1 MTIATTTSSPTNRSG
16 LDPSGPMWSCTCMS
30 GFTAR
35 IRRTRP
41 AATFAMAARARA
53 LRGAGHDVI
62 SLSIGEPDL
71 PTPDHVIAAAHA
83 AACAGETR
91 YPPIA
96 GTEACR
102 AAVARKFTRDL
113 NRPVAPNQVLIT
125 NGGKQAIFNA
135 VMALIEPGDT
145 VLIPAPCWAGYI
157 QVVEFAGGTPVFLP
171 CSASS
176 GFRLDPA
183 RLEAAI
189 TPASRLLLLNYPN
202 NPSGAVADPAMLEAI
217 AGVLRRHPH
226 VHVIA
231 DDIYEHLIFEG
242 AYHTIAGI
250 APDLA
255 DRIVTL
261 SGVSKSYAMTGWR
274 LGFCTGPADWL
285 AAMGLVQGTATAG
298 VSTISQAAAVAA
310 LDGPQD
316 LLVERRAIYRHR
328 RDLVLAGLA
337 AAPHLT
343 CSRPDGAFY
352 AFPSIAGLLGRTSP
366 AGRRLATDDD
376 VADALLDEALVAT
389 VPGSAFA
396 MPGHI
401 RLSTA
406 ASDDALTRACTRI
419 AQFCGAVK

>member
-1 MTIATTTSSPTNRSG
+1 
-16 LDPSGPMWSCTCMS
+16 MS

-53 LRGAGHDVI
+53 LRAAGHDVI

-83 AACAGETR
+83 AAMGGDTR

-145 VLIPAPCWAGYI
+145 VLIPAPCWAGYV

-171 CSASS
+171 CTAES
-176 GFRLDPA
+176 GFRLDPE
-183 RLEAAI
+183 RLDAAI
-189 TPASRLLLLNYPN
+189 TPATRLLLLNYPN

-217 AGVLRRHPH
+217 ATVLRRHPH
-226 VHVIA
+226 LHVIA

-242 AYHTIAGI
+242 EYHTLAGI

-255 DRIVTL
+255 DRVLTL

-285 AAMGLVQGTATAG
+285 AAMTLVQGTATAG

-310 LDGPQD
+310 LDGPQE
-316 LLVERRAIYRHR
+316 LLAERRDIYRHR

-337 AAPHLT
+337 AAPHLVCT
-343 CSRPDGAFY
+343 RPDGAFY
-352 AFPSIAGLLGRTSP
+352 AFPSVAGLLGRTSGR
-366 AGRRLATDDD
+366 GRRLESDDD
-376 VADALLDEALVAT
+376 VAHALLDEALVAT

-396 MPGHI
+396 MQGHI

-406 ASDDALTRACTRI
+406 ASEDALTRACARI
-419 AQFCGAVK
+419 AQFCAAVT

>member
-1 MTIATTTSSPTNRSG
+1 MTR
-16 LDPSGPMWSCTCMS
+16 
-30 GFTAR
+30 FTAR

-53 LRGAGHDVI
+53 LRAAGKDVI

-71 PTPDHVIAAAHA
+71 PTPAHIIEAAHRA
-83 AACAGETR
+83 AKAGETK

-102 AAVARKFTRDL
+102 AAVARKFVREQHL
-113 NRPVAPNQVLIT
+113 PVTAKDVLIT

-135 VMALIEPGDT
+135 VMAVIEPGDA
-145 VLIPAPCWAGYI
+145 VIIPAPCWAGYI
-157 QVVEFAGGTPVFLP
+157 QVVEFAGGVPVFLGGP
-171 CSASS
+171 AAG

-183 RLEAAI
+183 ALDAAM
-189 TPASRLLLLNYPN
+189 TDRTRLLLLNYPN
-202 NPSGAVADPAMLEAI
+202 NPSGAVADAALLESI
-217 AGVLRRHPH
+217 AAVLRRHPQ
-226 VHVIA
+226 VLVIS

-242 AYHTIAGI
+242 AYHTLAAV

-255 DRIVTL
+255 DRIVTM

-285 AAMGLVQGTATAG
+285 AAMSLVQGTATAG

-316 LLVERRAIYRHR
+316 LLAERRAIYRRR
-328 RDLVLAGLA
+328 RDLVTAALADAPGLICA
-337 AAPHLT
+337 KPE
-343 CSRPDGAFY
+343 GAFY
-352 AFPSIAGLLGRTSP
+352 AFPAVTGLLGRSTP
-366 AGRRLATDDD
+366 AGQRLMNDDD
-376 VADALLDEALVAT
+376 VANALLDEALVAT

-396 MPGHI
+396 MAGHI

-406 ASDDALTRACTRI
+406 TGDAALAEACGRI
-419 AQFCGAVK
+419 IRFCHALR